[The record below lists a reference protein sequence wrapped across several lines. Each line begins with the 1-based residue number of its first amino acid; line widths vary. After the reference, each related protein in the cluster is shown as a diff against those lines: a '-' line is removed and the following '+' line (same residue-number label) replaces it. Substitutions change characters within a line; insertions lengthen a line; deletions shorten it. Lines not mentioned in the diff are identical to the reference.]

1 MTEIQQV
8 LDGGVGAM
16 VFYGIYK
23 GVEVVGKIVSG
34 KSKNGKV
41 PFCAAHGVVCT
52 HLEEIKSNVSETKE
66 NVVQLIK
73 DVAKLQ
79 GQIGG

>member
-23 GVEVVGKIVSG
+23 GVELIGKLITG

-41 PFCAAHGVVCT
+41 PFCGEHGVLCA
-52 HLEEIKSNVSETKE
+52 HLEEIKVNVNETKE
-66 NVVQLIK
+66 AVVQLIK

-79 GQIGG
+79 GQIGS